1 MLGAVGWAAGA
12 GQLAGAGGACGDRW
26 RAGSR
31 AGYRGLM
38 RSLSYGCAHS
48 AWQTLHVWPRSLLK
62 SQRACVLGVAGVEEE
77 PRHPGLP
84 MSFRNPACP
93 SVSVVLCFCLFVR
106 APLMHVLTRVKVM
119 LVCTRGLQVTMASSG
134 TALKRMC
141 LSLWPC
147 KAFSPANL

>member
-62 SQRACVLGVAGVEEE
+62 SQRACVLGVAGVE
-77 PRHPGLP
+77 
-84 MSFRNPACP
+84 
-93 SVSVVLCFCLFVR
+93 
-106 APLMHVLTRVKVM
+106 
-119 LVCTRGLQVTMASSG
+119 
-134 TALKRMC
+134 
-141 LSLWPC
+141 
-147 KAFSPANL
+147 